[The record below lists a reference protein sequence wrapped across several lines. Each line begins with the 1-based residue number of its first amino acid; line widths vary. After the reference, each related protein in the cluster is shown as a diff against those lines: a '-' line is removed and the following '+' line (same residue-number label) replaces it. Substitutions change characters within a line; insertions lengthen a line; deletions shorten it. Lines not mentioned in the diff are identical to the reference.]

1 MIADMAADKTVPP
14 DDISEAAMV
23 AAIPGFGLSK
33 LVEYAQRLGQDPDP
47 RSTLRES
54 QQALLRFLAVRDS
67 AAFLARTG
75 LYVIEQ
81 SSRISTDIIFE
92 QSEAELLQGLA
103 LTVAH
108 AHAVPTAPT
117 SMVRAL
123 KSVVK

>member
-1 MIADMAADKTVPP
+1 MR
-14 DDISEAAMV
+14 ISDWSSDV
-23 AAIPGFGLSK
+23 CSSDLFGLSK

-103 LTVAH
+103 LTVAN
-108 AHAVPTAPT
+108 APAVPTAPN
-117 SMVRAL
+117 SMVRGWD
-123 KSVVK
+123 

>member
-81 SSRISTDIIFE
+81 SR
-92 QSEAELLQGLA
+92 SEARRVGKECVSTGRSRWSPD
-103 LTVAH
+103 H
-108 AHAVPTAPT
+108 
-117 SMVRAL
+117 
-123 KSVVK
+123 